1 MQHALPQWVKDF
13 LRNYVGITTGEPQI
27 AADLR
32 CRQSRQSRATSG
44 HLEGADRRI
53 VSGVRFSGD
62 RTKFGPPPLAPARDV
77 RQVECPTKAHASLP
91 VAPRRANS
99 SAPSST
105 EPNRRVR
112 RSRT

>member
-1 MQHALPQWVKDF
+1 MIMRVYHTLPPLIGCEFCAVAMQHALPQWVKDF

-62 RTKFGPPPLAPARDV
+62 RTKFGPPPLAPARDA
-77 RQVECPTKAHASLP
+77 RQVE
-91 VAPRRANS
+91 
-99 SAPSST
+99 
-105 EPNRRVR
+105 
-112 RSRT
+112 